1 MTFRIEQKLN
11 IHKTN
16 LFYLKKWL
24 LSNNSKILHPSRIIS
39 SIYYDN
45 NNFDMYHQSIEG
57 VLPRK
62 KIRIRYYPN
71 ESKKTFHIEKKI
83 SSVEGRY
90 KEKMLTNIDLQNIK
104 GAILDKDYGICNP
117 KILVTYKRDYHYLKN
132 TRITIDT
139 DIHFYKIFFNKIM
152 KTAKK
157 SNKIA
162 FELKNNIN
170 YPNDQLVKDFP
181 FEIIRLSKYCEA
193 VSSFSLS

>member
-62 KIRIRYYPN
+62 KIRVRWYNDDMQKLTFEEKTSSIEGRFKTS
-71 ESKKTFHIEKKI
+71 SKIKKNDFDKILADGFFHKIYGKIKPSVKINYCRSYFEFKKI
-83 SSVEGRY
+83 
-90 KEKMLTNIDLQNIK
+90 
-104 GAILDKDYGICNP
+104 
-117 KILVTYKRDYHYLKN
+117 
-132 TRITIDT
+132 RITFDSSIIYSFDDEYSVYRDFEEVVEMKTTVHCSDDYLEKLIDT
-139 DIHFYKIFFNKIM
+139 PVSRF
-152 KTAKK
+152 
-157 SNKIA
+157 
-162 FELKNNIN
+162 
-170 YPNDQLVKDFP
+170 
-181 FEIIRLSKYCEA
+181 SKYCRA
-193 VSSFSLS
+193 FLIRDNLI